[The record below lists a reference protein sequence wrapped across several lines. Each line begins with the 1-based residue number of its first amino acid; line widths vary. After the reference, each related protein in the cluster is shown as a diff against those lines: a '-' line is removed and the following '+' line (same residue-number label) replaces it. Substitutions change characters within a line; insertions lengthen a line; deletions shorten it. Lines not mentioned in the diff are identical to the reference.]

1 MEGMPTMDRQDAQ
14 STARGPVGRGTTS
27 DAARRALH
35 AALRGEPGA
44 VTAYT
49 RAERWW
55 ALDVLTGIRRGAGD
69 ERVTGDAPDARSE
82 P

>member
-1 MEGMPTMDRQDAQ
+1 MDTQDAQ
-14 STARGPVGRGTTS
+14 STAPGPVDRGTTS

-35 AALRGEPGA
+35 VALRGEPGA
-44 VTAYT
+44 VVAYT

-55 ALDVLTGIRRGAGD
+55 ALDVLTGIRRGPGD
-69 ERVTGDAPDARSE
+69 ERVTGDALDARSE